1 MGDNK
6 LVITTE
12 PKSLY
17 FDLPKHADINL
28 KDEIYSVI
36 KHNELLAEHTIKNEI
51 RQLLSKYK
59 RYGNSK
65 TYEPHKFVFILT
77 QRLDLRSSNKH
88 FVLQD
93 LKNISNKLKIIAPSW
108 ND

>member
-12 PKSLY
+12 PKILY

-36 KHNELLAEHTIKNEI
+36 KHNELLAEHTIKNKI

-59 RYGNSK
+59 HGNDMETVK
-65 TYEPHKFVFILT
+65 RMNHINLFLF
-77 QRLDLRSSNKH
+77 
-88 FVLQD
+88 
-93 LKNISNKLKIIAPSW
+93 
-108 ND
+108 

>member
-59 RYGNSK
+59 HGNDMETVK
-65 TYEPHKFVFILT
+65 RVNHINLFLF
-77 QRLDLRSSNKH
+77 
-88 FVLQD
+88 
-93 LKNISNKLKIIAPSW
+93 
-108 ND
+108 